1 VCKGWAVSIGIVGG
15 TGPLGKGLSLRLA
28 AAGERVLLGSREL
41 ARAKSVLEELVAP
54 FGDPRPSIEASAN
67 TTAAQ
72 ADVVV
77 IATPWEAA
85 VPTALE
91 LSELLR
97 GKVVISV
104 ATALIRQGRE
114 MLALSPPRGSVAA
127 ALQAALPEA
136 LVVGACHHLPSS
148 TLLKFEVPVVSDVLV
163 CSDHESAKIA
173 TMEIISKIDR
183 LRPLDAGSLAQ
194 SDAIEAFTA
203 VLATLNI
210 RYKVRSSLGLVGLDR
225 VG

>member
-1 VCKGWAVSIGIVGG
+1 VSIGIVGG

-28 AAGERVLLGSREL
+28 AAGEHVLVGSRDL
-41 ARAKSVLEELVAP
+41 ARAKSVVEELVAS
-54 FGDPRPSIEASAN
+54 FADRQLSIEGSAN
-67 TTAAQ
+67 PTAAE

-85 VPTALE
+85 VPTAIE
-91 LSELLR
+91 LSDLLR

-136 LVVGACHHLPSS
+136 LVVAACHHLPASS
-148 TLLKFEVPVVSDVLV
+148 LLKLEAPMVSDVLV
-163 CSDHESAKIA
+163 CSDHEAAKISA
-173 TMEIISKIDR
+173 MTIIAKIER
-183 LRPLDAGSLAQ
+183 LRPLDAGSLAE
-194 SDAIEAFTA
+194 SEAIEAFTA

-210 RYKVRSSLGLVGLDR
+210 RYKVRSSLGLAGLDR